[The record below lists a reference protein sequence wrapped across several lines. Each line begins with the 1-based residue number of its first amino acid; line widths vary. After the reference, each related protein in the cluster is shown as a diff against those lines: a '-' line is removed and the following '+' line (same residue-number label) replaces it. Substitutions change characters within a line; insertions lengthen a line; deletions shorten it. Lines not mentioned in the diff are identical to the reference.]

1 MKTFKQFLGEEEYD
15 HIKDR
20 RLEKYGTGHDGSDRR
35 GSSSYS
41 PRPKQK
47 GETAYQKEIRKK
59 YGGKMPSALQIVKDR
74 IEKESPGA
82 IMKSDKK

>member
-35 GSSSYS
+35 G
-41 PRPKQK
+41 
-47 GETAYQKEIRKK
+47 
-59 YGGKMPSALQIVKDR
+59 
-74 IEKESPGA
+74 
-82 IMKSDKK
+82 

>member
-47 GETAYQKEIRKK
+47 GETAYEKEILKQ
-59 YGGKMPSALQIVKDR
+59 YAGKMTSALQIVKDR
-74 IEKESPGA
+74 IEKESPGS